1 MTLDEA
7 IKHCKDVANDIN
19 SCSDCKDEHLQLA
32 KWLSELKKRK
42 SNTITIEDLYQ
53 WALDHDCAT
62 YDLTIKCFNEYGLKE
77 EINFKSYSQF
87 LEKRDNDFDVVINCC
102 D

>member
-7 IKHCKDVANDIN
+7 IEHCKAVANGSN
-19 SCSDCKDEHLQLA
+19 GCTDCKNEHLQLA
-32 KWLSELKKRK
+32 KWLSELKRRK

-53 WALDHDCAT
+53 WALDHDCT
-62 YDLTIKCFNEYGLKE
+62 DYDVTIEFRNEYGDRE
-77 EINFKSYSQF
+77 EVKFKNGYQF
-87 LEKRDNDFDVVINCC
+87 LEKRDNCFDVVINCC

>member
-7 IKHCKDVANDIN
+7 IKHCKEVANGRN
-19 SCSDCKDEHLQLA
+19 GCSDCKNEHLQLA
-32 KWLSELKKRK
+32 KWLSELKRRK

-53 WALDHDCAT
+53 WALDHDCAD
-62 YDLTIKCFNEYGLKE
+62 YDITIECFDEYGDRDEVQLKGG
-77 EINFKSYSQF
+77 YQL
-87 LEKRDNDFDVVINCC
+87 LEKRDSYFDVVIKCC